1 MRYLHPAP
9 DMDKP
14 YRTTRRTRKV
24 PLHDAAPASSTD
36 HLPGLD
42 QAIHITPVYEL
53 VVERIRLALHLG
65 RYLPGDKLPAERT
78 LAEQLGVSRVTL
90 REALR
95 VLQGEHY
102 LRVSRGVHGGA
113 IVLGRDEPA
122 GVLRQRLRDRMP
134 DFDAILDF
142 RIANEGAAARLAAQR
157 RADADIEA
165 LVKTIEE
172 MEDCSDLASFRRA
185 DSAFHLL
192 IAGAT
197 GNHLL
202 QAAIQEAR
210 AAMFMPLDAIDLNI
224 TRESS
229 CREHRQIL
237 KAIVRLNP
245 RAAERAMVA
254 HIETTRRDF
263 YAFIGVKPS
272 KA

>member
-1 MRYLHPAP
+1 MG
-9 DMDKP
+9 KP
-14 YRTTRRTRKV
+14 SSTTHRTPQVRV
-24 PLHDAAPASSTD
+24 DDAVPASSTY
-36 HLPGLD
+36 HLPGLE
-42 QAIHITPVYEL
+42 QAIHISPVYEL

-102 LRVSRGVHGGA
+102 LRVSRGVNGGA

-134 DFDAILDF
+134 DFEAILDF

-157 RADADIEA
+157 RANADIEA
-165 LVKTIEE
+165 LAKTIEE
-172 MEDCSDLASFRRA
+172 MAECIDLASFRRA

-210 AAMFMPLDAIDLNI
+210 SAMFMRLDAIDLNI

-237 KAIVRLNP
+237 KAIVRQDP
-245 RAAERAMVA
+245 RAAERAMIA
-254 HIETTRRDF
+254 HIETTRSDF
-263 YAFIGVKPS
+263 HAFIGVTPS